1 MLCSV
6 ADILLAST
14 AGEQH
19 VALVRTHQTAK
30 RCLFNV
36 FQSDYSSKYFQT
48 NIPGS
53 VCQGNFYKYGVVCED
68 VVIWRLDLHIISSLL
83 LLLRRLL
90 LLPRFIFQF
99 PFAPYHCPERSL
111 HTEGCCAFP
120 GY

>member
-1 MLCSV
+1 VIVVETKWVVLAIMFVRMTIWATMCGWGCVLSLRHTLVSSVMLCSV

-19 VALVRTHQTAK
+19 VALVRTHQNAK

-53 VCQGNFYKYGVVCED
+53 VCQGNF
-68 VVIWRLDLHIISSLL
+68 
-83 LLLRRLL
+83 
-90 LLPRFIFQF
+90 
-99 PFAPYHCPERSL
+99 
-111 HTEGCCAFP
+111 
-120 GY
+120 